1 MVRGMLEGL
10 YGATQPEL
18 TESRP
23 DGDQHCVT
31 RV

>member
-10 YGATQPEL
+10 YGETQPHIE
-18 TESRP
+18 ESRP
-23 DGDQHCVT
+23 DGGTHCVT

>member
-1 MVRGMLEGL
+1 MLEGL